1 MVLQN
6 NSSQYQEIQIQKVND
21 EPAEMVYRNNDKVVY
36 RKLHEDEY
44 HEIFEHFKPRVNY
57 SIPDRLIQDFD
68 KRNQFLPLYKESNN
82 YSLEDLKESV
92 RRGNELQYIEKIL
105 SQANNVLKKS
115 GKKNKKKRQ
124 NRRKIP
130 SRTMKKRQMT
140 PRRALRKKI
149 EKKINKKSTKTKKN
163 HVKKTSK

>member
-1 MVLQN
+1 
-6 NSSQYQEIQIQKVND
+6 
-21 EPAEMVYRNNDKVVY
+21 MVYRNNDKVVY

-82 YSLEDLKESV
+82 YSRGFEESV
-92 RRGNELQYIEKIL
+92 RRGNELQYIENTISSEQCRKN
-105 SQANNVLKKS
+105 QE
-115 GKKNKKKRQ
+115 KNKKKRQ

-140 PRRALRKKI
+140 LVVRCVKI